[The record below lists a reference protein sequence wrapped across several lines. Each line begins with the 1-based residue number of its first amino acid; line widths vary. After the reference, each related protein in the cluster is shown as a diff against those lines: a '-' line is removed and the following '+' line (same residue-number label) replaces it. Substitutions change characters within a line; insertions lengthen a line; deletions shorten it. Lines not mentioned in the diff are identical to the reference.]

1 MNLLENINELNK
13 KISDDFS
20 LENIQN
26 NFLKSDI
33 VEIANNVLD
42 VSLKALLPD
51 YMENELINVKNAFM
65 FEGVQEGINSAV
77 ENAINV
83 GKKLLGLENSD
94 FRTIGQAKETLE
106 KGNLIKNISKNI
118 NSTINKISDSGN
130 ISNDTIKTLNNNKE
144 KITNNIK
151 NNINDEFVNQ
161 GKSIEKIEKYI
172 NKWEEA
178 YINKDLEGL
187 NKQYKKIEKEFNKVL
202 PLENIINNVHKI
214 QNINE
219 LIKNSENFDFNLI
232 YLDLAKNI

>member
-51 YMENELINVKNAFM
+51 YMENEVINVKNAFM

-106 KGNLIKNISKNI
+106 KGNLIKNISNNI

-130 ISNDTIKTLNNNKE
+130 ISNDTIETLNNNKE